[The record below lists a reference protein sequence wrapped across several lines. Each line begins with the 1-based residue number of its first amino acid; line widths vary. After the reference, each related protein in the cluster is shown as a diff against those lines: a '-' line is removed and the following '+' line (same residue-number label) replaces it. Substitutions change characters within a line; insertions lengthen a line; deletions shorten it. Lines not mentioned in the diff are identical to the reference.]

1 MTQATAFASACHVL
15 GRTRGGA
22 VLTSEPLDAVL
33 APVLGEAFAAMDP
46 WAAYP
51 YPAAAL
57 VRYLASG
64 TREAPIFALATEG
77 RAVGALGLRLEWL
90 RGPYIQFL
98 GLLPETQGRGIGGL
112 AMAWVEREARRAGA
126 RNLWVAASDFNAGA
140 LRFYERH
147 GFSRIADLD
156 GLVRDE
162 RTEVLLRKRLT
173 G

>member
-1 MTQATAFASACHVL
+1 MTQATSFAPACHVF
-15 GRTRGGA
+15 GRTLDGA
-22 VLTSEPLDAVL
+22 VLTAEPLDAAA
-33 APVLGEAFAAMDP
+33 APALGEAFAVIDP

-57 VRYLASG
+57 ARYLASG
-64 TREAPIFALATEG
+64 TPEAPIFALATEG
-77 RAVGALGLRLEWL
+77 RAAGALGLRLEWL

-98 GLLPETQGRGIGGL
+98 GLLPETQGRGIGRQ

-162 RTEVLLRKRLT
+162 RTEVLLRKRLA